1 MTPVLLM
8 HSLKTFLEEV
18 VVDVELTNP
27 KGTLTTPQV
36 FLEALPQRKADSQ
49 EEDYPFIIV
58 RAAGGEDLE
67 DGSTASLNLI
77 VGTYSKD
84 DSGFIDVLNIIED
97 VRQALLKKR
106 VVGQSFRMELP
117 LKWKLFDEQPYPGWV
132 GEMNTLWTIPQV
144 QEEVFFG

>member
-8 HSLKTFLEEV
+8 RSLQTFLEQV
-18 VVDVELTNP
+18 VANVELTSP
-27 KGTLTTPQV
+27 KSASARPQV

-58 RAAGGEDLE
+58 RAAGGEDQA
-67 DGSTASLNLI
+67 DGSTFSITLL
-77 VGTYSKD
+77 VGTHSKSD
-84 DSGFIDVLNIIED
+84 DGFIDVLNIIED

-117 LKWKLFDEQPYPGWV
+117 FKWKLYDEQPYPGWI

-144 QEEVFFG
+144 KEEVLF